1 MAARVATVV
10 VVIALALGCAHRL
23 DRTLVS
29 PRDAKTLDAKAPYLK
44 AHLRSGYVYVL
55 ADWHADSGG
64 GVIRGRGRLLDANR
78 AMVDSGEFRFPADSV
93 ALFETNVVR
102 PSGANAAISVMA
114 GVTATVAAI
123 CALSPKTCFGSCPT
137 FYAPDSGGAS
147 LQAEAF
153 SASIAPALEATDLD
167 MLYHARPRSASFEL
181 RVTNEALETHVI
193 RFADVIAVPRP
204 PLAGG
209 RVFVTPDGVFRP
221 ATGLESPSRCDAAE
235 GDCRAAVQ
243 GFDRV
248 ERYSAADSV
257 DLAARETVDLEFD
270 QVPEGTLGLVVASR
284 QTLMTTYL
292 IYQTLAYLGT
302 QATTWLARLET
313 GGPMARGVADE
324 LGRVLGKI
332 EVLVPDSMGE
342 WRVAG
347 SVGEI
352 GPIAVDTKIV
362 PLPAASGRPL
372 RVRLRLTR
380 GLWRLEYV
388 AIAALGDP
396 VQPVRLRPEAVRHAG
411 RADAAALRAL
421 RALRE
426 RERPLVTLPGDE
438 YEIGYQLPADYERY
452 ELFLEARGYYLEW
465 LRREWLPE
473 ENAAAAVQLVLQ
485 PRDALRALAPA
496 YKRQEA
502 GMEHSFWN
510 SRYARH

>member
-10 VVIALALGCAHRL
+10 VVVVLALGCAHRV

-29 PRDAKTLDAKAPYLK
+29 PRDAQTLDAKAPYLK

-78 AMVDSGEFRFPADSV
+78 ALVDSGEFRFPADSV

-114 GVTATVAAI
+114 GVTATVAVI

-137 FYAPDSGGAS
+137 FYAPDSDGAS

-167 MLYHARPRSASFEL
+167 MLYRARPRGASFEL
-181 RVTNEALETHVI
+181 RLTNEALETHVI

-204 PLAGG
+204 VGG
-209 RVFVTPDGVFRP
+209 RVFVTPDGVFHP

-257 DLAARETVDLEFD
+257 DLAARETIDLEFAEL
-270 QVPEGTLGLVVASR
+270 PEGQVGLVVASR

-292 IYQTLAYLGT
+292 IYQSLAYLGT

-313 GGPMARGVADE
+313 GGPVARGFAGE
-324 LGRVLGKI
+324 LGRVLGRI

-352 GPIAVDTKIV
+352 GPIAVDTKVV
-362 PLPAASGRPL
+362 PLPATAAKPY

-388 AIAALGDP
+388 AIAALGDA
-396 VQPVRLRPEAVRHAG
+396 VEPVRLRPESVRHAG

-421 RALRE
+421 RE
-426 RERPLVTLPGDE
+426 REQPLVTLPGDE
-438 YEIGYQLPADYERY
+438 YEIGYQLPADYGRY

-502 GMEHSFWN
+502 GMEHIFWN

>member
-1 MAARVATVV
+1 MAARVVTMVV
-10 VVIALALGCAHRL
+10 VVALALGCAHRL

-78 AMVDSGEFRFPADSV
+78 ALVDSGEFRFPADSV

-167 MLYHARPRSASFEL
+167 MLYRARPRGAAFEL
-181 RVTNEALETHVI
+181 RLTNEALETHVI

-204 PLAGG
+204 AGG
-209 RVFVTPDGVFRP
+209 RVFVTPDGEFRP

-257 DLAARETVDLEFD
+257 DLAARETIDLEFAE
-270 QVPEGTLGLVVASR
+270 VPEGEVGLVVASR

-292 IYQTLAYLGT
+292 IYQSLAYLGT

-313 GGPMARGVADE
+313 GGPVARGFAGE
-324 LGRVLGKI
+324 LGRVLGRI

-352 GPIAVDTKIV
+352 GPIAVDTKVV
-362 PLPAASGRPL
+362 PLPATAAKPY

-388 AIAALGDP
+388 AIAALGDA
-396 VQPVRLRPEAVRHAG
+396 VEPVRLRPESVRHAG

-421 RALRE
+421 RE
-426 RERPLVTLPGDE
+426 REQPLVTLPGDE
-438 YEIGYQLPADYERY
+438 YEIGYQLPADYGRY

-502 GMEHSFWN
+502 GMEHIFWN